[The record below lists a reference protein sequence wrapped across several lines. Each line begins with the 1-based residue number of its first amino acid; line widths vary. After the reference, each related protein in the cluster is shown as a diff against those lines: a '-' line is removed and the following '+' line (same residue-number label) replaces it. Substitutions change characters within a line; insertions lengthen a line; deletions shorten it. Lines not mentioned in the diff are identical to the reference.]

1 MFLIAN
7 IWITSYVVLLFFICG
22 VLFWITGKTLKLVVF
37 LFTVIIALFVY
48 AIRYDSGK
56 LLKGRVVPIFARKG

>member
-1 MFLIAN
+1 MVN
-7 IWITSYVVLLFFICG
+7 KWITSYVGLLFFVCG
-22 VLFWITGKTLKLVVF
+22 VLFWITGKILKLVVF

-48 AIRYDSGK
+48 AIRYYSVK